1 MHRCGVPDFLHT
13 IRARIDEAIG
23 GRSAALALEKA
34 SGGRFV
40 RTTVQRWI
48 DGRTNPD
55 VAELQALADFTGKP
69 LAWLLGLDEPPS
81 GGRGVVEVPTLDVRA
96 AAGHGRFNFQVAAVD
111 RFPFPRAFIE
121 RLGGS
126 PRHTECM
133 RSDGDSMLPLIESGA
148 LLLVDRSQTMVR
160 DPKKPAR
167 GRAPLPR
174 DEIFVFIQG
183 DALRIKRLR
192 RLSRDFLAVISD
204 NVVEHPPEILDRDEA
219 ARVKI
224 IGKVI
229 WWDNRL

>member
-1 MHRCGVPDFLHT
+1 MSDFLQT

-34 SGGRFV
+34 SDGRFV

-48 DGRTNPD
+48 DGRTHPD
-55 VAELQALADFTGKP
+55 VADLKALAEFTGKP
-69 LAWLLGLDEPPS
+69 IAWLLGLDEPAPFRERS
-81 GGRGVVEVPTLDVRA
+81 VVEVPSLDVRA
-96 AAGHGRFNFQVAAVD
+96 AAGHGRFNLTAHAVAS
-111 RFPFPRAFIE
+111 FPFPREFIE

-126 PRHTECM
+126 PRYTECM
-133 RSDGDSMLPLIESGA
+133 RSDGDSMLPTIESGA
-148 LLLVDRSQTMVR
+148 LLLVDRAQNMVQE
-160 DPKKPAR
+160 PKKPAR
-167 GRAPLPR
+167 GRSPLPK

-192 RLSRDFLAVISD
+192 RLSRDFLAIISD
-204 NVVEHPPEILDRDEA
+204 NVSDHPPEILDRDEA

>member
-1 MHRCGVPDFLHT
+1 MSDFLQT

-48 DGRTNPD
+48 DGKTHPD
-55 VAELQALADFTGKP
+55 VADLQALAEFTGKP
-69 LAWLLGLDEPPS
+69 LAWLLGLDEVGNGS
-81 GGRGVVEVPTLDVRA
+81 ERRIVEVPSLDVRA
-96 AAGHGRFNFQVAAVD
+96 AAGHGRFNFVATTVES
-111 RFPFPRAFIE
+111 FPFPREFIE

-126 PRHTECM
+126 PRYTECM
-133 RSDGDSMLPLIESGA
+133 RSDGDSMLPTIESGA
-148 LLLVDRSQTMVR
+148 LLLVDRAQNMVR
-160 DPKKPAR
+160 EPKKSARAR
-167 GRAPLPR
+167 GPLPK

-192 RLSRDFLAVISD
+192 RLDRDFMAIISD
-204 NVVEHPPEILDRDEA
+204 NVAEHPPEILDRDEA